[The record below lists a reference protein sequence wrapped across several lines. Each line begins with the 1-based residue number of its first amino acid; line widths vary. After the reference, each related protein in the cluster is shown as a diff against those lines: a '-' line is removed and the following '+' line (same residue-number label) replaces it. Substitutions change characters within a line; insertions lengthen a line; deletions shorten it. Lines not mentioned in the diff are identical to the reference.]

1 MATGHWPHNARV
13 IQLKQEIQMAN
24 QQLRDRYGCLIGTI
38 LPLSGGRSEIRDAYG
53 MLKGTYD
60 PTTNQTR
67 DAYGQLVASGNLLS
81 SLL

>member
-1 MATGHWPHNARV
+1 
-13 IQLKQEIQMAN
+13 MAN

-38 LPLSGGRSEIRDAYG
+38 LPLSGGRSEIRDAFG
-53 MLKGTYD
+53 MLKGTFC

-67 DAYGQLVASGNLLS
+67 DAYGQLVGTGNMLS

>member
-1 MATGHWPHNARV
+1 
-13 IQLKQEIQMAN
+13 MAN

-67 DAYGQLVASGNLLS
+67 DSNGQLVGTGNLLS